1 MANPVPPK
9 LTYPCRFPIKAFL
22 RPDSGA
28 ESRVRRVVQDAI
40 GVPSQISRQLSGQ
53 GNYTCLTF
61 DFVADSEDH
70 VARVRAVLRAEP
82 AVLMSL

>member
-1 MANPVPPK
+1 MADPVPPQ
-9 LTYPCRFPIKAFL
+9 LSYPCRFPVKAFL

-28 ESRVRRVVQDAI
+28 ESRVRRVVQEAI
-40 GVPSQISRQLSGQ
+40 GVPSQVSRQLSGQ

-70 VARVRAVLRAEP
+70 VTRVRAILRAEP